1 MWSGVAP
8 THLGSGGRGRGRLP
22 AGDDAPRGW
31 TPSEERHAADH
42 MFPKVTSTVFRLSRS
57 FFQHDLDIVPI
68 QCWGLC
74 PLPLNLGGA
83 SCVWWSLV

>member
-22 AGDDAPRGW
+22 AGDDALRGW

-42 MFPKVTSTVFRLSRS
+42 MFPKVTSTVFRLTRS
-57 FFQHDLDIVPI
+57 FFNATSTLSPSSAGVCVPF
-68 QCWGLC
+68 
-74 PLPLNLGGA
+74 P
-83 SCVWWSLV
+83 